1 MKSNGPQLSHWGAR
15 RGLYPRETSPTRVF
29 GRSTLITQSTLDF
42 CYTWGELTFLICSF
56 GRSGFTKWFPFF
68 SIAYRQPS
76 RNEVQ
81 INDKNSKL
89 EKIGKKNIENFIKK
103 I

>member
-1 MKSNGPQLSHWGAR
+1 MVCIHVKPHPHVYLVDPRWSHNPLGISVTC
-15 RGLYPRETSPTRVF
+15 GV
-29 GRSTLITQSTLDF
+29 GGI
-42 CYTWGELTFLICSF
+42 TFLICSF

-89 EKIGKKNIENFIKK
+89 EKFGKNIENFIKK